1 MSQITI
7 TLLVLL
13 CAAAFFVTEKL
24 PVGVTS
30 ISAAVALC
38 LLGVID
44 AKTAF
49 SGLVDTNV
57 ILFAGMFVVA
67 GAMFETGLADE
78 IGAKVVRMFGK
89 SERKLL
95 IAVMVVGAALSTF
108 LSNISVVASLM
119 PVVISIA
126 DSAGYSRSKFLLPL
140 AIAAALGG
148 MNSLVGTPPNLL
160 VHSYMQKAGLPGFGF
175 FEFAWYG
182 IPVTIVGI
190 IYMATIG
197 IKLIPDR
204 GNSADFAHRAFSKT
218 AMDSVARRK
227 QYLSGG
233 IFVLTVLGMFFAS
246 TIKVP
251 LHVTAVVGAL
261 SLVFTG
267 VMTDKQAYRSI
278 DWNTILLTGGMMPV
292 AAALAKTGAGKLISD
307 ITLSA
312 FGTNPNP
319 LLLTGAIFIVA
330 AILTQFMSNVAL
342 TALLGPICIGVAQQM
357 GVDPKSLVLAAGFAS
372 SVAFAT
378 PVGTPATA
386 IVFGPGNYKFIDFV
400 KVGTPLLVL
409 AFILE
414 MIISPLIWPF

>member
-7 TLLVLL
+7 TLLVLFF
-13 CAAAFFVTEKL
+13 AAILFATEKL

-30 ISAAVALC
+30 ISASVMLC

-49 SGLVDTNV
+49 SGLVDNNV

-67 GAMFETGLADE
+67 GAMFETGLADV

-89 SERKLL
+89 SERTLL
-95 IAVMVVGAALSTF
+95 TAVMVVSALLSTF

-160 VHSYMQKAGLPGFGF
+160 VHGYMQKAGLPGFGF

-182 IPVTIVGI
+182 VPLTILGIVYMVTIGV
-190 IYMATIG
+190 
-197 IKLIPDR
+197 KLIPDR
-204 GNSADFAHRAFSKT
+204 GNNADFAHRAFAQNEDPAAK
-218 AMDSVARRK
+218 RK
-227 QYLSGG
+227 QYLSG
-233 IFVLTVLGMFFAS
+233 IVFVITVLGMFFAS

-261 SLVFTG
+261 ALVFTG

-278 DWNTILLTGGMMPV
+278 DWNTIFLTGGMMPV
-292 AAALAKTGAGKLISD
+292 AAALAKTGAGKLISE

-312 FGTNPNP
+312 FGANPDP
-319 LLLTGAIFIVA
+319 MLLMGAIFVVSA
-330 AILTQFMSNVAL
+330 VLTQFMSNVAL
-342 TALLGPICIGVAQQM
+342 TALLGPICIVMAQQM
-357 GVDPKSLVLAAGFAS
+357 GVNPKTFILAAGFAS

-409 AFILE
+409 GFILE
-414 MIISPLIWPF
+414 LIISPLVWPF